1 MEYSKRLILNALST
15 LKENVERTGDPL
27 GFCNDYWSSWA
38 SDLNLPHSGNTILFT
53 SRMYQM
59 LPYVLAATR
68 MVSSLKPL
76 LRLKGLDRML
86 SIGNRFTGEPLLRWK
101 ARGYSEIK
109 ERAIKSLQ
117 GVEKALQQVGCQP
130 AFLYEEEPYSGALL
144 NDLGLEDSMKAHI
157 HKVYKTLLKSGSREI
172 ITVDPHTTHM
182 LKDIYP
188 QHIENYALS
197 ASHYL
202 ERLTRDSNRL
212 NAHSDRLPITELV
225 IHDSCVMTRNLGIV
239 DQTRAIARQLGLKVV
254 EADNNRLDTA
264 CCGGPVEYAFGE
276 LSEQISKIRISELA
290 SFSSNILVT
299 CPICLINF
307 MKYEQE
313 LGVRVWDMGEILFSV
328 LDKSIETLENKASD
342 TLHSF

>member
-1 MEYSKRLILNALST
+1 
-15 LKENVERTGDPL
+15 
-27 GFCNDYWSSWA
+27 
-38 SDLNLPHSGNTILFT
+38 
-53 SRMYQM
+53 
-59 LPYVLAATR
+59 

-76 LRLKGLDRML
+76 LRLKGLDLML
-86 SIGNRFTGEPLLRWK
+86 SVGNRFAGEPLLRWK

-109 ERAIKSLQ
+109 ERATKSLQ

-130 AFLYEEEPYSGALL
+130 AFLYEDEPYSGALL
-144 NDLGLEDSMKAHI
+144 NDLGLEDPMKIHI
-157 HKVYKTLLKSGSREI
+157 SKVYKILMKSGSREI

-197 ASHYL
+197 VNHYL

-239 DQTRAIARQLGLKVV
+239 DQTRAIARQLGLKIV
-254 EADNNRLDTA
+254 EANNNRLDTA

-276 LSEQISKIRISELA
+276 LSEQISRIRIRELA

-307 MKYEQE
+307 VKYEQE

-328 LDKSIETLENKASD
+328 LKKSI
-342 TLHSF
+342 

>member
-1 MEYSKRLILNALST
+1 MESSKRLVRNALST
-15 LKENVERTGDPL
+15 LKENIERTGDPL
-27 GFCNDYWSSWA
+27 GFHYDYWSSWA
-38 SDLNLPHSGNTILFT
+38 SGLNLPRSGNTILFT

-59 LPYVLAATR
+59 LPYVLAATH

-101 ARGYSEIK
+101 ARGYPEVK
-109 ERAIKSLQ
+109 ERAKRSLQ

-130 AFLYEEEPYSGALL
+130 AFLYEGEPYSGALL
-144 NDLGLEDSMKAHI
+144 NDLGLEDLMRVHI
-157 HKVYKTLLKSGSREI
+157 NKVNKTLSMSGFGEI
-172 ITVDPHTTHM
+172 ITVDPHTTHI

-188 QHIENYALS
+188 QQIENYALS
-197 ASHYL
+197 VNHYL

-212 NAHSDRLPITELV
+212 NVFADRLPMTELV

-239 DQTRAIARQLGLKVV
+239 DQTRAIVRQLGLKVV
-254 EADNNRLDTA
+254 EANNNRLDTA

-276 LSEQISKIRISELA
+276 LSEQISKIRVRELA

-313 LGVRVWDMGEILFSV
+313 LGVRVWDMGEILFSA
-328 LDKSIETLENKASD
+328 L
-342 TLHSF
+342 